1 VIQKNILRFS
11 AALSAA
17 TATHLTVLAY
27 TMSQPLSGPALIAGN
42 SFSVQLGSIAETTPS
57 SDRKPTKQAPAEPE
71 PQPAPIKP
79 DSTPAPN
86 PNKETAPLL
95 PDTTL
100 LPEPPPT
107 IEQEPAVETE
117 AAPEQ
122 EEGRSN
128 LVSDPAHLDSS
139 KDFDQAVSADTG
151 SEKSSDAE
159 NATTETETTPAG
171 EAPSDTLNDAN
182 SAAPGNAAESN
193 YKGLVMQHLSRQRR
207 PRASSP
213 GSAFVEF
220 RISPRGAV
228 KSISISRSS
237 GSSRFDREAII
248 VVKKAAPYPKPPVGV
263 NTMFTVEIAGT

>member
-17 TATHLTVLAY
+17 TATHLSVLAY

-42 SFSVQLGSIAETTPS
+42 SFSVQLGPIAETTPS
-57 SDRKPTKQAPAEPE
+57 SDTKPTKQAAADPE
-71 PQPAPIKP
+71 PQPTPIKP
-79 DSTPAPN
+79 DSTPAPE
-86 PNKETAPLL
+86 PNKEAAPPP

-100 LPEPPPT
+100 LPKPSPS
-107 IEQEPAVETE
+107 IEREPALETE
-117 AAPEQ
+117 TVPGQ
-122 EEGRSN
+122 EEDSGN
-128 LVSDPAHLDSS
+128 LVSDSAHLDSS
-139 KDFDQAVSADTG
+139 KDLDQPASADTG
-151 SEKSSDAE
+151 SEKPSDAE
-159 NATTETETTPAG
+159 SASNEAETTTAG
-171 EAPSDTLNDAN
+171 EAPSDTLNNAN
-182 SAAPGNAAESN
+182 SGAPGNAAESN

-220 RISPRGAV
+220 RISPRGTV